1 MSVYVHRKE
10 EIYFILLLLVTIPM
24 YLLFIFT
31 GVGLLIL
38 LPFILIPLIAHWINT
53 GIIRGNGVKVTEK
66 QFPEIHARVKEIAE
80 VMQVKKL
87 PDVFIV
93 QRDGMLNAFATRFFG
108 KNMVTLYSGIA
119 DLHVNGAQKELD
131 FVIAHELAH
140 VKRNHVMKNFLVL
153 FGNWIPFLGSAY
165 SRACEYTCDAMAHA
179 CTEDLEASKRALTI
193 LAAGPELYKHV
204 NEEAY
209 LEDSSREKHF
219 FVWFSEKI
227 STHPVLP
234 KRIFRLNQVFGG
246 TNPAVS
252 FKTTALFKAG
262 LAGAFVLVLIL
273 GAGGAVLISFLSTTS
288 LYSDFVLDSEGTTEL
303 MAAASE
309 NDYDQAR
316 ELIEQGEDVN
326 VQDES
331 GMTALMYAVYATY
344 DLEFEEEAE
353 SYDEMIALLLENGVD
368 PDLMSDEGDIA
379 TVDIISLGNIDLA
392 NLLIEKGADIHQ
404 EDGYGQTPLT
414 MAVHQEDSDM
424 VQLLIDAGADP
435 FYVTSENESAQS
447 IAEDADL
454 TEITALL
461 YQ

>member
-53 GIIRGNGVKVTEK
+53 GLIRGNGVKVTEK
-66 QFPEIHARVKEIAE
+66 QFPEIHARVREIAQ
-80 VMQVKKL
+80 VMHVNKL

-93 QRDGMLNAFATRFFG
+93 QSDGMLNAFATRFFG

-119 DLHVNGAQKELD
+119 DLHVMGAQKELD

-227 STHPVLP
+227 STHPALP

-262 LAGAFVLVLIL
+262 LAGAVALVLLL
-273 GAGGAVLISFLSTTS
+273 GAGGAVLFSFLSTTS

-303 MAAASE
+303 MAAAYE
-309 NDYDQAR
+309 NDVAR
-316 ELIEQGEDVN
+316 ANELIEEGKDLN
-326 VQDES
+326 TQDEA
-331 GMTALMYAVYATY
+331 GRTALMYALIGSMDGEYEE
-344 DLEFEEEAE
+344 EFEN
-353 SYDEMIALLLENGVD
+353 YDEMIALLLENGAN
-368 PDLMSDEGDIA
+368 PDLMSEEGDIA

-392 NLLIEKGADIHQ
+392 NLLIEKGADIHK

-414 MAVHQEDSDM
+414 MAVYYEDAAM
-424 VQLLIDAGADP
+424 VELLLNAGADP

-447 IAEDADL
+447 MAEDGKM